1 MEYHNKRWYG
11 WYKLQN
17 WVEKMWSLN
26 KKNENIVIKKQKKNI
41 VIKIALLYKSLK
53 SVKW

>member
-1 MEYHNKRWYG
+1 MLQLVMEYHNKRWYG

-17 WVEKMWSLN
+17 WVEKTWSN
-26 KKNENIVIKKQKKNI
+26 ITKKNEKKQTN
-41 VIKIALLYKSLK
+41 IALLYKSLK